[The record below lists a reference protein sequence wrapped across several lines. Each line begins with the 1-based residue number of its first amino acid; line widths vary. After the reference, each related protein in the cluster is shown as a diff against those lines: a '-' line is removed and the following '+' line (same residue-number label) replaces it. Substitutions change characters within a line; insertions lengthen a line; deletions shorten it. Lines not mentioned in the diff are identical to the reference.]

1 MCFSSHASYISSAI
15 LFPAGIYGV
24 IKSLNANKQYLLL
37 SLIPLIF
44 SLQQLSEGIIWDA
57 LALQRYDL
65 IDYGALTYLFFAY
78 LFWPMFIPCC
88 FYFIEPMGARKKILS
103 VLILCGFILGCL
115 VYTPLIINTELFKV
129 TIDYQAINFNIE
141 QAQYKSVLY
150 VVCYGLIMFYSW
162 LFCSITSIRVLGLL
176 LLVSF
181 VISLIWFEYAFTSRW
196 CFFAAGLSLYI
207 VYIMYKLP
215 PKKETKNT

>member
-1 MCFSSHASYISSAI
+1 MCFSSHVSYITSAI

-24 IKSLNANKQYLLL
+24 IKALKCNRQYLLL
-37 SLIPLIF
+37 SLIPVIF
-44 SLQQLSEGIIWDA
+44 SLQQLSEGILWDA

-103 VLILCGFILGCL
+103 VLIVCGFILGCL
-115 VYTPLIINTELFKV
+115 VYIPLITNTGLFKV
-129 TIDYQAINFNIE
+129 TIDYQALNYNIE

-150 VVCYGLIMFYSW
+150 IVCYALIMFYSW

-176 LLVSF
+176 LLASF
-181 VISLIWFEYAFTSRW
+181 IISLIWFEYAFTSRW

-207 VYIMYKLP
+207 VYIMYKLR
-215 PKKETKNT
+215 KKDGI

>member
-78 LFWPMFIPCC
+78 LFWQKAFCLSPTFASHPNASY
-88 FYFIEPMGARKKILS
+88 YFSASTAR
-103 VLILCGFILGCL
+103 V
-115 VYTPLIINTELFKV
+115 
-129 TIDYQAINFNIE
+129 
-141 QAQYKSVLY
+141 
-150 VVCYGLIMFYSW
+150 
-162 LFCSITSIRVLGLL
+162 
-176 LLVSF
+176 
-181 VISLIWFEYAFTSRW
+181 
-196 CFFAAGLSLYI
+196 
-207 VYIMYKLP
+207 
-215 PKKETKNT
+215 